1 MIKRKLGKKG
11 PEVSAIGLGCMGMSY
26 GYGDAPEKK
35 EMIQLLQAAI
45 EEGIT
50 LFDTA
55 EVYGP
60 FVNEKLLGEALKAKR
75 KEVFIATKLGFD
87 LNAEEGS
94 TWTGLNSH
102 PEHIREV
109 CEASLKR
116 LQTDYIDLFYQHRV
130 DPDVPIEDVAGT
142 VGDLVKEGK
151 VRYFGLSEAGIK
163 NIRRAYAEHPVTAL
177 QSEFSLWWQEP
188 AAEIFPVLEEL
199 GIGFVPF
206 SPLGRGYLAGSVDEN
221 TKFNESDFR
230 KNVPRFSEENRK
242 ANKVIVDLITEMA
255 EQKNCSKAQVAL
267 AWILAQKPW
276 IVPIPGTTK
285 LYRLQENIAAT
296 RIEFTK
302 YEIDRLNDA
311 SHSMD
316 IRGRRYI
323 ESVARLI
330 DR

>member
-26 GYGDAPEKK
+26 GYNNAPDKM

-60 FVNEKLLGEALKAKR
+60 FLNEELLGEALKAKR
-75 KEVFIATKLGFD
+75 KELFIATKFGFD
-87 LNAEEGS
+87 LKAEERS
-94 TWTGLNSH
+94 TWTGLNSR
-102 PEHIREV
+102 PDHIREV

-163 NIRRAYAEHPVTAL
+163 NIRRAHAEHPVTAL

-221 TKFNESDFR
+221 TKFKESDFR

-242 ANKVIVDLITEMA
+242 ANKVIVELITEMA
-255 EQKNCSKAQVAL
+255 ELKNCTKAQLAL

-285 LYRLQENIAAT
+285 LERLKENIGAT
-296 RIEFTK
+296 SIVFSQE
-302 YEIDRLNDA
+302 EINRLNHTSA
-311 SHSMD
+311 K
-316 IRGRRYI
+316 IKIEGERYV

>member
-1 MIKRKLGKKG
+1 MIKRKLGKNG

-26 GYGDAPEKK
+26 GYGNAPGKSD
-35 EMIQLLQAAI
+35 MIQLLQSAVG
-45 EEGIT
+45 EGIT

-60 FVNEKLLGEALKAKR
+60 FVNEELLGEALKTKR
-75 KEVFIATKLGFD
+75 KEVFIATKFGFD
-87 LNAEEGS
+87 LNAEEDS
-94 TWTGLNSH
+94 TWTGLNSR

-130 DPDVPIEDVAGT
+130 DPAVPIEEVAGT
-142 VGDLVKEGK
+142 VGDLIAEGK
-151 VRYFGLSEAGIK
+151 VRYFGLSEAGIQ
-163 NIRRAYAEHPVTAL
+163 NIRRAHAEQSVTAL

-188 AAEIFPVLEEL
+188 EEEIFPVLEEL
-199 GIGFVPF
+199 RIGFVPF

-221 TKFNESDFR
+221 TQFNDADFR
-230 KNVPRFSEENRK
+230 KNVPRFSEENRR
-242 ANKVIVDLITEMA
+242 ANKVIVDLIKDMA
-255 EQKNCSKAQVAL
+255 NQKGCTQAQIAL
-267 AWILAQKPW
+267 GWILAQKPW

-285 LYRLQENIAAT
+285 LERLKENVAAT
-296 RIEFTK
+296 RIDFSKE
-302 YEIDRLNDA
+302 EIAELNKA
-311 SHSMD
+311 SRE
-316 IRGRRYI
+316 IKIEGKRYV